1 MTMISAAITVP
12 PRADNTIHPSLT
24 LMKIP
29 ARINHADES
38 SIRQQVVT

>member
-12 PRADNTIHPSLT
+12 LRADNTIHPSLT

-29 ARINHADES
+29 ASINAS
-38 SIRQQVVT
+38 GNIQRNT